1 MTSQP
6 TILPKASRKI
16 ILKLNENHKEY
27 YGSKLIREIGI
38 TNRTL
43 YVNKL
48 FLISKGIIE
57 INKDGSRVYI
67 RLTPKGKQLAAE
79 IIKLKELL
87 KWIK

>member
-1 MTSQP
+1 MIHQP
-6 TILPKASRKI
+6 ILLTKVSRKI

-27 YGSKLIREIGI
+27 YGLKLTRETGI
-38 TNRTL
+38 TYRTL
-43 YVNKL
+43 YVNKP

-57 INKDGSRVYI
+57 INKDGLKAYI

-87 KWIK
+87 K